1 MVTEKILERAKQHQ
15 KRNYFVRDIFI
26 SREEVDNLRHV
37 SLPSGVHLDIK
48 KLKQGFVARFSGETE
63 KVIMVVKTLFDD

>member
-1 MVTEKILERAKQHQ
+1 LVTEKILEKAKQHQ
-15 KRNYFVRDIFI
+15 KKEAFVRDIFI
-26 SREEVDNLRHV
+26 SREEVANLRHI

-48 KLKQGFVARFSGETE
+48 KLKQGFVARFSGDTE